1 MPRLAPRPSVPRRG
15 RPRRGITLA
24 ELLIVMTLLGIVGTA
39 LVRTL
44 TKQQQSYRDSAR
56 TATMR
61 RELRLGGM
69 MLPQDVRSISSSGGD
84 VLEMDE
90 DKFGFLGTYGSSVIC
105 ARTATSFD
113 ILPTNL
119 VNHTLTTWTTPPK
132 VGDTVFV
139 YNDSL
144 LAGAEDDV
152 WQKLSITSLDPNT
165 STCPGAPFADP
176 VLDAP
181 GTKPRLRVRVLSATG
196 GDISDSVKVGSVVR
210 FTRPMRYQL
219 FQSST
224 TGSWYLGYSEYSAG
238 AWSSPE
244 AVAGPYRQFIAG
256 DGRPSGLQFR
266 YYDSTGTRLTS
277 IVNKLSVSR
286 LDVYLRAAGGASAI
300 TERKGA
306 QMTDST
312 LFRIAL
318 RNYK

>member
-1 MPRLAPRPSVPRRG
+1 MPRLAPRPSAPRRV
-15 RPRRGITLA
+15 RRGITLA
-24 ELLIVMTLLGIVGTA
+24 ELLVVMTLLGIVGTA

-44 TKQQQSYRDSAR
+44 TKQQQSYKDSAR

-119 VNHTLTTWTTPPK
+119 VNHTLTSWTTPPK

-152 WQKLSITSLDPNT
+152 WQKLAIVSLDPNT
-165 STCPGAPFADP
+165 STCPGAPYADP

-181 GTKPRLRVRVLSATG
+181 ATKPRFRVRIISPSG
-196 GDISDSVKVGSVVR
+196 GGLSDSVKVGSVVR

-219 FQSST
+219 FQSSNS
-224 TGSWYLGYSEYSAG
+224 GSWYLGYSEYG
-238 AWSSPE
+238 NGTWTSPE

-266 YYDSTGTRLTS
+266 YYDSTGTRLNS
-277 IVNKLSVSR
+277 IASKLSVSR
-286 LDVYLRAAGGASAI
+286 LDVYLRAAGGASSV
-300 TERKGA
+300 TERNGA
-306 QMTDST
+306 LMTDST
-312 LFRIAL
+312 LFRIGL